1 MLQLVR
7 STHPGPALAVTAVT
21 IVLGISSGLAP
32 WQVAVLGASMLFNQ
46 FSVGLS
52 NDWID
57 ADRDAAAG
65 RLDKPVALG
74 LVSRSTAR
82 AAAFASVALSLLL
95 AAVLGPL
102 TLLLQF
108 VFIASAW
115 AYNLGLKS
123 TVISVLPYILS
134 FGLLPSIASS
144 TFEVPLFVAGAA
156 LGVAAHFANVLPDL
170 ADDAATGVRGLPH
183 RVGRR
188 ATGVVVAGALAVAS
202 VALMF
207 VGSVGVIQWVGLAV
221 SLVLAVATAVL
232 VVAFPPTR
240 WVFRLII
247 AAAIVDV
254 VLLALSA

>member
-7 STHPGPALAVTAVT
+7 STHPGPAIAVTVVAV
-21 IVLGISSGLAP
+21 VLGISADLAA

-65 RLDKPVALG
+65 RRDKPVALG

-82 AAAFASVALSLLL
+82 ASAFASAALSLLL

-123 TVISVLPYILS
+123 TVFSVVPYVVS

-144 TFEVPLFVAGAA
+144 RFVVPLAIAGAM
-156 LGVAAHFANVLPDL
+156 LGIAAHFANVLPDL

-188 ATGVVVAGALAVAS
+188 VTGVIVAGALAVAS

-207 VGSVGVIQWVGLAV
+207 AGTIGAIQWIGLAV
-221 SLVLAVATAVL
+221 SLILAATTAVL
-232 VVAFPPTR
+232 VIGFPPTR

-247 AAAIVDV
+247 AAAVVDV
-254 VLLALSA
+254 VLLLAG